1 MRQLIAKWRGL
12 PLFAMM
18 ALLLMGCGDPRL
30 SALTPQGKVAQMQY
44 DLMWISIVIMTIV
57 LVVVFVLFA
66 FVLVKYRRKPG
77 DNEIPEQVEGSHLL
91 EMIWTAVP
99 ILLIIILAVPTVMQT
114 FELDVN
120 KDSAEAK
127 DALTVEV
134 TAHQYWWEFKY
145 PDQEVVTAQELI
157 IPKGK
162 RVVLEL
168 NSADVIHSFW
178 VPAIAGKTD
187 NNPGI
192 KNQMWIEA
200 DKEGIYFGKCAEL
213 CGSSHALM
221 DFKVR
226 VVDDAGFTAWIDD
239 MKQQEEPATQ
249 LAKDGQ
255 EIFANNC
262 LSCHAVGDQGGN
274 MGPALTG
281 FGDNLKIAGI
291 LDYDEDN
298 LKKWITQPQEV
309 KPGNN
314 MPAVGAGL
322 EKAELDALVEYLMN
336 LK

>member
-1 MRQLIAKWRGL
+1 MRQLMAKWRAL

-30 SALTPQGKVAQMQY
+30 STLIPQGKVADMQY
-44 DLMWISIVIMTIV
+44 DLMIISIIIMTVVI
-57 LVVVFVLFA
+57 VVVFALYA
-66 FVLVKYRRKPG
+66 FVLLKYRRKPG
-77 DNEIPEQVEGSHLL
+77 DNEIPEQVEGSHIL
-91 EMIWTAVP
+91 EMIWTAIP
-99 ILLIIILAVPTVMQT
+99 ILLVIILAVPTVWQT
-114 FELDVN
+114 FELDV
-120 KDSAEAK
+120 DQESAKAK
-127 DALTVEV
+127 DALKVEV

-145 PDQEVVTAQELI
+145 PDQEVVTAQELY
-157 IPKGK
+157 IPKDK
-162 RVVLEL
+162 RVILEL

-192 KNQMWIEA
+192 TNEMWLEA

-213 CGSSHALM
+213 CGDSHALM

-226 VVDDAGFTAWIDD
+226 VVDDAEFTAWIED
-239 MKQQEEPATQ
+239 MKQTEAPATQ

-262 LSCHAVGDQGGN
+262 LQCHAVGAEGGN

-291 LDYDEDN
+291 LDYSPEN
-298 LKKWITQPQEV
+298 LKKWITSPQEH
-309 KPGNN
+309 KPGNI
-314 MPAVGAGL
+314 MPAFDKRL
-322 EKAELDALVEYLMN
+322 SDEELNSLVEYLTN

>member
-239 MKQQEEPATQ
+239 MKQQEEPTTQ

-262 LSCHAVGDQGGN
+262 LSCHAVGEQGGN

-291 LDYDEDN
+291 LDYDKDN